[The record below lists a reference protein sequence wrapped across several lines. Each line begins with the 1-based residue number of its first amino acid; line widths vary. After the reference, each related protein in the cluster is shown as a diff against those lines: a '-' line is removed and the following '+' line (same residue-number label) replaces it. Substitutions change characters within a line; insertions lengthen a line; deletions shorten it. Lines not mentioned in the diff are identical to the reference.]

1 MRMRRLLWLP
11 FLFAA
16 AFQPPALAQDS
27 LEQRLNSDRVGY
39 IEPGTYLAGDRV
51 AFNIDAAGQNFYLR
65 LEGSPEVFVLYQDR
79 VAMGGRILK
88 YDSGETALS
97 VSGWGGVTLYVSAA
111 PGGLPAERTGDSSQ
125 PSPMPVSIQDIQSAA
140 ADEAQHLSY
149 TRRLNLRFTAN
160 WNMLS
165 GDSPARSLALD
176 TMENTA
182 RGIDR
187 FATSP
192 AGHDAFAH
200 RVETVA
206 FEESARPTITLNGRT
221 LGVTF
226 NPGRGYIGRASSRA
240 IDRALG
246 KILSVQRPPG

>member
-1 MRMRRLLWLP
+1 MRRFLWLP
-11 FLFAA
+11 FLFVF
-16 AFQPPALAQDS
+16 AFTPSLAQDS

-51 AFNIDAAGQNFYLR
+51 GFNIDAAGQNFYLR
-65 LEGSPEVFVLYQDR
+65 FAGAPEVFVLYQDR
-79 VAMGGRILK
+79 VAMGGRVLK

-97 VSGWGGVTLYVSAA
+97 VSGWGGVTLYVSSA
-111 PGGLPAERTGDSSQ
+111 PAGLPAERTGDSSP

-149 TRRLNLRFTAN
+149 TRRLSLSFTAN
-160 WNMLS
+160 WNVLS
-165 GDSPARSLALD
+165 GDGPARSFALD

-187 FATSP
+187 FAASA
-192 AGHDAFAH
+192 AGRDAFAH

-206 FEESARPTITLNGRT
+206 FEEASRPTITLNVRT
-221 LGVTF
+221 LVVTF
-226 NPGRGYIGRASSRA
+226 NPARGYIGRASSRA

-246 KILSVQRPPG
+246 KILLVQRPPG